1 MLHNNMRLILR
12 LLLLGIILTTGC
24 TGQLLPQNR
33 TPATV
38 QTDQFTMVSVA
49 SGDTYTSLAESHL
62 KDKNRAWQIAALNQN
77 KPLAPGQ
84 RIIIPLVPV
93 IYGGLQKNGY
103 QTVPVLVYTQL
114 ASAPSR
120 SNIVSARNFHH
131 QLAYLNAN
139 GFVTVSLNQFH
150 AFLDLKDQLPPN
162 AVVISFDTTLAWA
175 YTIAYPALKQRGMKA
190 AIFVSPD
197 QIGQKGSVTWA
208 QLAEMAAAGMD
219 VGLYGP
225 SIKAPAKEDVKTYL
239 ADLEAKITDPQKAF
253 QLHLKQPCS
262 YFAYPQGED
271 NDLIIALLKKHG
283 YQAAFT
289 RKRGSNPFFVNNF
302 KIRRSMIYGHYD
314 MARFRQNLT
323 TFHAAELK

>member
-1 MLHNNMRLILR
+1 MRLNLR

-38 QTDQFTMVSVA
+38 RTDQFTMVSVA
-49 SGDTYTSLAESHL
+49 SGDTYASLAESHL
-62 KDKNRAWQIAALNQN
+62 KDKNKAWQIATLNQN

-84 RIIIPLVPV
+84 QIIIPLVPV
-93 IYGGLQKNGY
+93 TYGGLQKNGY
-103 QTVPVLVYTQL
+103 QTVPVLVYTEL
-114 ASAPSR
+114 AAAPSTP
-120 SNIVSARNFHH
+120 SKSKIVSARNFHR

-139 GFVTVSLNQFH
+139 GFVPVSLDQFH

-162 AVVISFDTTLAWA
+162 AVVISFDTTAAWA
-175 YTIAYPALKQRGMKA
+175 YAIAYPALKQRGMKA

-197 QIGQKGSVTWA
+197 QIGQKGSLTWA

-239 ADLEAKITDPQKAF
+239 ENLEAKITDPQKAF
-253 QLHLKQPCS
+253 QRHLKQSCR
-262 YFAYPQGED
+262 YFAYHQGEG

-289 RKRGSNPFFVNNF
+289 RNRGSNSFFVNNF

-314 MARFRQNLT
+314 MARFSQNLT